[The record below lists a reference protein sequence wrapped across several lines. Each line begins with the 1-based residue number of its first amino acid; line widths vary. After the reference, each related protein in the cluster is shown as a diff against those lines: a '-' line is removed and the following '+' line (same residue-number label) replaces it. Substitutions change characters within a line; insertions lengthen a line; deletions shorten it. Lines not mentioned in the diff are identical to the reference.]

1 MFLLIDNYDSFT
13 YNLVQYFQCLGE
25 DPLVLKNDDPKILDL
40 AKSGTLDKVVLSP
53 GPSVPGKAGFCLD
66 FLKLLP
72 KTVPVLGV
80 CLGHEILGLFA
91 GAPVKVGPVIM
102 HGMTSDITHNGR
114 GLFDELPNPLRVGR
128 YHSLVV
134 VSDDD
139 NPNPNFT
146 VTARAPLG
154 EVMALQY
161 NDRPWVGVQ
170 FHPESIMTPDGK
182 TMLQNFL
189 QLS

>member
-53 GPSVPGKAGFCLD
+53 GPSVPEKAGFCLD

-80 CLGHEILGLFA
+80 CLGHEILGSSPVPLSRL
-91 GAPVKVGPVIM
+91 AP
-102 HGMTSDITHNGR
+102 S
-114 GLFDELPNPLRVGR
+114 
-128 YHSLVV
+128 SC
-134 VSDDD
+134 
-139 NPNPNFT
+139 
-146 VTARAPLG
+146 TA
-154 EVMALQY
+154 
-161 NDRPWVGVQ
+161 
-170 FHPESIMTPDGK
+170 
-182 TMLQNFL
+182 
-189 QLS
+189 

>member
-53 GPSVPGKAGFCLD
+53 GPSVPEKAGFCLD

-80 CLGHEILGLFA
+80 CLGHEIRLKHSPDFCGHSPRGCHEGLP
-91 GAPVKVGPVIM
+91 G
-102 HGMTSDITHNGR
+102 
-114 GLFDELPNPLRVGR
+114 
-128 YHSLVV
+128 
-134 VSDDD
+134 
-139 NPNPNFT
+139 
-146 VTARAPLG
+146 
-154 EVMALQY
+154 
-161 NDRPWVGVQ
+161 
-170 FHPESIMTPDGK
+170 
-182 TMLQNFL
+182 
-189 QLS
+189 